1 MEPTVEAFLPSK
13 SPANAAALSSYGEE
27 NMATATQLIVY
38 MPYLHWDYYKSMLS
52 RTRLIKDK
60 IARVG
65 KKSNAENAF
74 TSPGMEQ
81 KVLHQYVKCGNDWSI
96 HPRRSLDQYGYPT
109 LANTN
114 VRNADQVM
122 YKAPKVKGIQ
132 GIEDDLRPPAR
143 MRLRDAR
150 NKPPKR
156 RKDSK
161 RDRSENVEAADYDEK
176 AKVLMVD
183 QCWFHQQQSAKFI
196 DSVSDGDLKV
206 FRVMSDYISYL
217 TEYQMS
223 SFKQFRDGQLRHDT
237 SLGEEDEQ
245 SLRDVL
251 DNLHNSE
258 DLTNLLELRDV
269 VKNIIKAYEQIDG
282 YLKRS
287 KRAKD
292 MLIKTKER
300 IHQYRITV
308 NDMMSECIRARD
320 TYTSLLDLKQK
331 QANIAEARL
340 ARLSAQ
346 VAGEQS
352 RAVMIFTIFTILFL
366 PLSFFTSLFGMNAR
380 EWSGQDSDPD
390 LSHIGILMGSI
401 SAAVIIIALLVA
413 FNKNIHTFLT
423 VALKERLLDFIQRDS
438 AAGDESVSDDEPD
451 WKSPLNPVT
460 VVPGRRETSG
470 DNLTFRRMMM
480 WSTEGK
486 HLESGGADVNV
497 DAERKHHH
505 RFFFHERTVSSDGAV
520 SLDTLSLSIP
530 SRPGSR

>member
-1 MEPTVEAFLPSK
+1 MRDHVTWNRHKSLLADLHWLNRQYHARHGYLWDRYMEPTVEAFLPSK

-183 QCWFHQQQSAKFI
+183 QCW
-196 DSVSDGDLKV
+196 LW
-206 FRVMSDYISYL
+206 
-217 TEYQMS
+217 
-223 SFKQFRDGQLRHDT
+223 
-237 SLGEEDEQ
+237 
-245 SLRDVL
+245 VL
-251 DNLHNSE
+251 DHNTVLTCFPSME
-258 DLTNLLELRDV
+258 DTRTGATAPQADIRHAIE
-269 VKNIIKAYEQIDG
+269 KAINSNPPSSSTVY
-282 YLKRS
+282 RTVTS
-287 KRAKD
+287 KC
-292 MLIKTKER
+292 LGSC
-300 IHQYRITV
+300 RIT
-308 NDMMSECIRARD
+308 SAILRSIR
-320 TYTSLLDLKQK
+320 
-331 QANIAEARL
+331 
-340 ARLSAQ
+340 
-346 VAGEQS
+346 
-352 RAVMIFTIFTILFL
+352 
-366 PLSFFTSLFGMNAR
+366 
-380 EWSGQDSDPD
+380 
-390 LSHIGILMGSI
+390 
-401 SAAVIIIALLVA
+401 
-413 FNKNIHTFLT
+413 
-423 VALKERLLDFIQRDS
+423 
-438 AAGDESVSDDEPD
+438 
-451 WKSPLNPVT
+451 
-460 VVPGRRETSG
+460 
-470 DNLTFRRMMM
+470 
-480 WSTEGK
+480 
-486 HLESGGADVNV
+486 
-497 DAERKHHH
+497 
-505 RFFFHERTVSSDGAV
+505 
-520 SLDTLSLSIP
+520 
-530 SRPGSR
+530 